1 MAYARVLVDQH
12 PDSFR
17 LCHTLAPLLAAV
29 NDLKG
34 YQETCRNI
42 TARFSTAKNTEVA
55 DPMAKDCLILPN
67 SVADLKPVAAMAE
80 TAVRQ
85 GKSEV
90 AYPFYECCKAMV
102 EYRQGHFAQAI
113 EWSQGAAK
121 VDFSYTQAEAN
132 AVLAMSRYQL
142 KNTDGARLALDQCRN
157 VVEKQLP
164 KFGHGDLGQDWR
176 DWIIAHFWLNEAQ
189 RLIDPATPSD
199 LNWVEK

>member
-1 MAYARVLVDQH
+1 MAGPTNTTPLEYLDLFANTLGRCGKWRQALAYARVLVDQH

-85 GKSEV
+85 GLFVKRV
-90 AYPFYECCKAMV
+90 
-102 EYRQGHFAQAI
+102 Q
-113 EWSQGAAK
+113 
-121 VDFSYTQAEAN
+121 
-132 AVLAMSRYQL
+132 VLCP
-142 KNTDGARLALDQCRN
+142 DGAVAATASSVAD
-157 VVEKQLP
+157 LP
-164 KFGHGDLGQDWR
+164 SRVRCWEDYDGDLVPIELETSGLHKLEVY
-176 DWIIAHFWLNEAQ
+176 AV
-189 RLIDPATPSD
+189 PT
-199 LNWVEK
+199 EKLA